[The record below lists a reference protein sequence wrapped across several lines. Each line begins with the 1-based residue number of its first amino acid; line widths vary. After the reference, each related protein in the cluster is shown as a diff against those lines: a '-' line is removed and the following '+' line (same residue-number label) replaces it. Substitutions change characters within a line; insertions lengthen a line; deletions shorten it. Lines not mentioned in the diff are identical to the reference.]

1 MLHSIKRTGLTTVT
15 FCLLFIVNGSYL
27 ASAQEAAQ
35 CLPPQP
41 ASEAETKSRTDTKKE
56 SKYKVVAS
64 IKGGAA
70 GIPGINEVYYGCTPP
85 AFARGLWY
93 LIAQNDPEGIKKIKI
108 EDLHKGLQE
117 SIGFFPE
124 WTKPEKPPKDYYPGT
139 PGPNRHYPW
148 AVRKDEYARSLGH
161 EVKTTR
167 VGNPTPKAAFFK
179 DLITKIKKGYAIE
192 IQTTTPNHTSFI
204 SEIVQ
209 YGNGDYGLVFTDD
222 LNPDG
227 KIPATQKRDP
237 LRFNKEGVCISIEYP
252 KLKIVNMFWEE
263 YKKKL

>member
-1 MLHSIKRTGLTTVT
+1 MSFKIGPIGLTTAT
-15 FCLLFIVNGSYL
+15 FFFFFIVSGPFFAN
-27 ASAQEAAQ
+27 AQQAQQ
-35 CLPPQP
+35 CLPAQP
-41 ASEAETKSRTDTKKE
+41 TSEADSRPKTETKKKSE
-56 SKYKVVAS
+56 YKVVAA

-93 LIAQNDPEGIKKIKI
+93 LIAQNDPGGIKKIDI

-117 SIGFFPE
+117 SLGFIPE
-124 WTKPEKPPKDYYPGT
+124 WTKTEEQPEDYIPGT
-139 PGPNRHYPW
+139 PGPNRNFPW
-148 AVRKDEYARSLGH
+148 AVLKDKYARTLGY

-167 VGNPTPKAAFFK
+167 VGNPTPNPAFFE
-179 DLITKIKKGYAIE
+179 DLIKKIKKGFAIE
-192 IQTTTPNHTSFI
+192 IQAITPNHMSFI

-209 YGNGDYGLVFTDD
+209 YDNGDYGLVFTDD

-227 KIPATQKRDP
+227 GKPATQKREP
-237 LRFNKEGVCISIEYP
+237 LRFNKEGVCISKKYP
-252 KLKIVNMFWEE
+252 KLKIANMFWEE